1 MRRSDQ
7 PASQDLVRL
16 LIMSREA
23 KLPSIAGVILGSAAV
38 GGVIWFLLKY
48 SKIDFVAAATSVTVL
63 ALLALLV
70 GVATS
75 RPAGVALFAAGVT
88 VLVNDALLAAR
99 FATLLGFGH
108 LSLADSIGLWPSSAL
123 LVLAIATAY
132 LITVMPFR
140 RWLVLVAVVLT
151 VLVSWPAKLSSQFFL

>member
-16 LIMSREA
+16 LIMSRES

-38 GGVIWFLLKY
+38 GGVIWFLLKH

-63 ALLALLV
+63 ALLV

-75 RPAGVALFAAGVT
+75 RPAGVAVFAAGIT
-88 VLVNDALLAAR
+88 LLVNDALLAAR

-108 LSLADSIGLWPSSAL
+108 LSLADSIGLWPASAL